1 MTAEECVLVAVGMD
15 LEINSQQ
22 ASSILMDNL
31 VEVGVNV
38 QIIGSMSVVRIL
50 VVTSEQRN
58 EAQLMMEF

>member
-1 MTAEECVLVAVGMD
+1 MTAEECVLVAIGMD

-22 ASSILMDNL
+22 TSSILMDNL